1 MHQSL
6 SANRADVM
14 LDVRVKDLCPGR
26 LLFVLYR
33 IAFRGARKA
42 EKLSRVSCKYS
53 LILPSLLFLN
63 YIFNHSF
70 QGRNISFGKIL
81 RPRGHAAYV
90 FLLHV
95 LVYSKFKLAQ
105 SSSMYECIGKTK
117 GEIIQISH

>member
-70 QGRNISFGKIL
+70 QGRNISFDKIL
-81 RPRGHAAYV
+81 RPRGHTAYV
-90 FLLHV
+90 FRLHI
-95 LVYSKFKLAQ
+95 LVNSKFKLAQ

-117 GEIIQISH
+117 